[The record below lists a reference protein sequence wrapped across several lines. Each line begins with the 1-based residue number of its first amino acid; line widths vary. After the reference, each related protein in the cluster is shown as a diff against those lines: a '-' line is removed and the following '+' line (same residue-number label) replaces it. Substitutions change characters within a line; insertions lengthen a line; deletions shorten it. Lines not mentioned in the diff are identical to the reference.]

1 MTIKVIMKICVVGE
15 FAVGKT
21 TLIKRFVK
29 SYFNKEYIP
38 TIGANLY
45 QKTVS
50 LKSNGDVY
58 EANLN
63 IWDIAGQQS
72 WKFMQKP
79 YLGGAQGVFIVGD
92 LTRRE
97 TFDELINAWLVD
109 LRKIVQ
115 KDIPV
120 ILLANKSDL
129 TPSYDKEDL
138 DNFLIKAKIKQ
149 FFITSAKSGKYL
161 FEAFQELIKEILGLE
176 KITPI

>member
-1 MTIKVIMKICVVGE
+1 MKICVVGE

-50 LKSNGDVY
+50 LKSKGEVY

-97 TFDELINAWLVD
+97 TFNELINTWLVD

-115 KDIPV
+115 KDIPI

-129 TPSYDKEDL
+129 TPKYGLKNL
-138 DNFLIKAKIKQ
+138 NNFLSQAKIKQ
-149 FFITSAKSGKYL
+149 YFITSAKSGMNL
-161 FEAFQELIKEILGLE
+161 FEAFQELVKEILGLE
-176 KITPI
+176 EITPI